1 MAAGA
6 AHLIVDVAGTP
17 CALPQ
22 ADIREILPLP
32 RLYAPPTV
40 GGPVAGLLD
49 LGGEPVPVVD
59 LAVLFGLR
67 DAAGAD
73 DPYRHIVLARAR
85 PLGLLVDRALD
96 VVTVARGSLKP
107 VDPARSLNGCVVAE
121 FAHGRNLVH
130 LLSLDR
136 VLTLEERARL
146 DAFAMSARQRLARF
160 GTLEAARPA

>member
-1 MAAGA
+1 MAGA

-32 RLYAPPTV
+32 RLHAPPTV

-67 DAAGAD
+67 DEAATD
-73 DPYRHIVLARAR
+73 DPYRHIVLARGR

-96 VVTVARGSLKP
+96 VVTVAGGSLKP

-121 FAHGRNLVH
+121 FAHGKGLVH
-130 LLSLDR
+130 LLSLDC
-136 VLTLEERARL
+136 VLTFEERARL
-146 DAFAMSARQRLARF
+146 DAFALSARQRLARF
-160 GTLEAARPA
+160 GSPEAARPA